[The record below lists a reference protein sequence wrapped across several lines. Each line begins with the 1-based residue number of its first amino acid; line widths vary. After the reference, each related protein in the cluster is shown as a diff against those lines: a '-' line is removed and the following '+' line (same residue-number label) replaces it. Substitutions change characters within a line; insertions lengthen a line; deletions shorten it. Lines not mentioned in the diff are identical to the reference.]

1 MPSYPLAIVS
11 KPSFY
16 YSLAMLTEVLG
27 GLFFCLIIYGITHQ
41 NGRKTSCAIENAH
54 MGIDIG

>member
-1 MPSYPLAIVS
+1 MPRYPLAIVS

-27 GLFFCLIIYGITHQ
+27 GLFFVSSYMGLVT
-41 NGRKTSCAIENAH
+41 KTVEKRLVR
-54 MGIDIG
+54 